1 MTDATYYGRG
11 RDAGRQ
17 MRDTWAGI
25 EEEFGEP
32 IRDVILGMRA
42 DGWLWRTIAG
52 ALGITERQL
61 NNWRRCLGL
70 PLEPRVVK
78 RDMELLHRPRDKK
91 AQARGYKDLADALY
105 DLCAKRWTRAEIAAH
120 LGLSES
126 TIYVNMPEGLRE
138 HRVQRNRR
146 EPDAPWGM
154 RERL

>member
-1 MTDATYYGRG
+1 MSDVLRYGRG
-11 RDAGRQ
+11 RDAGQ
-17 MRDTWAGI
+17 HMRDTWAGI

-70 PLEPRVVK
+70 PLEPHNMK
-78 RDMELLHRPRDKK
+78 RDPELLNHLRDKK

-105 DLCAKRWTRAEIAAH
+105 DLRAKRWTYDEIAAH

-138 HRVQRNRR
+138 HPVQRNKRQ
-146 EPDAPWGM
+146 PDAPWGL
-154 RERL
+154 RERP